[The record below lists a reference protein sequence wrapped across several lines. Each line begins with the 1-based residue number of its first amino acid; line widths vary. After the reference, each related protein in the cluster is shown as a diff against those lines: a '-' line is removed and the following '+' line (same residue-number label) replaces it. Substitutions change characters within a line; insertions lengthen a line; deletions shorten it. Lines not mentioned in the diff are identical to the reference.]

1 MSCFEFS
8 YLNSEEYDTFEESS
22 KEETFEIGRIA
33 LAKAQVLLNNDTKY
47 NENYDI
53 DWNEIE

>member
-8 YLNSEEYDTFEESS
+8 YLNSEEYDTFEKSS
-22 KEETFEIGRIA
+22 EEEKFEI
-33 LAKAQVLLNNDTKY
+33 AQALLNNDAEY
-47 NENYDI
+47 DENYDI